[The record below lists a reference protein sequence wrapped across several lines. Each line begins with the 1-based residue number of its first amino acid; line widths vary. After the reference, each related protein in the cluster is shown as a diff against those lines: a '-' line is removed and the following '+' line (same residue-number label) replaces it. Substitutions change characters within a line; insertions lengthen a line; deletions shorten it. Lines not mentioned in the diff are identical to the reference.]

1 MLICGVEWEVLERP
15 ASLCWKKGGEGVT
28 VQEEISRL
36 AQGCHD
42 LSEFLRKA
50 CALKGKGVTRASVE
64 AGLSRNTMN
73 SYVEGARRPSS
84 ASVYR
89 VARYFGV
96 PESDIL
102 RLAGL
107 PTSAVRWEQV
117 EGLGEAVRVLV
128 ASMDEGELR
137 EWLQYGEMVLLR
149 RERRMMEESRGE
161 VEG

>member
-1 MLICGVEWEVLERP
+1 MLICGVESVALERP
-15 ASLCWKKGGEGVT
+15 ASLCWKKGGEGMT

-36 AQGCHD
+36 AQDCHD
-42 LSEFLRKA
+42 LSEFLTKA

-73 SYVEGARRPSS
+73 SYVEGVRRPSS
-84 ASVYR
+84 ASAYR
-89 VARYFGV
+89 LGRYFGV

-107 PTSAVRWEQV
+107 PTSVVRWEQL